1 MDWARAI
8 ERNQTALVRI
18 VAALMAMVELSVFCT
33 SRLMQP
39 VYFAVLKILRP
50 AESAARRLIVIAA
63 RGLKVELP
71 PARPMPKGLVIT
83 GKGTGPIAFQLF
95 DSRKRFNRGP
105 RRPPYAKFG
114 PRVWL
119 IGSDP
124 LVPSFQPREVEPPAP
139 LPGVN
144 AQNLTRRLAA
154 IKLALETIPRQAERL
169 ARWQARRDRMK
180 SPKFRT
186 PLRPGPPPGHCKEPE
201 EDVDIVLHECHALAK
216 DALKADTS

>member
-8 ERNQTALVRI
+8 ERNQTALTRI
-18 VAALMAMVELSVFCT
+18 VAALLAMVDLSIFCT

-39 VYFAVLKILRP
+39 VYFEVLRGLRP
-50 AESAARRLIVIAA
+50 AESAVRRLIAIAA

-71 PARPMPKGLVIT
+71 PSRPMPKGLVIT

-95 DSRKRFNRGP
+95 DSRKRFRFGP
-105 RRPPYAKFG
+105 RKPPYAKLG

-119 IGSDP
+119 VGSDP
-124 LVPSFQPREVEPPAP
+124 LVPQFQPREVDPPVP
-139 LPGVN
+139 LPGIN

-154 IKLALETIPRQAERL
+154 IKLALDNIPYQAERL
-169 ARWQARRDRMK
+169 VRWQIRRNGMK

-186 PLRPGPPPGHCKEPE
+186 PLRPGPPPGHRKEPE
-201 EDVDIVLHECHALAK
+201 EDIDIVLHECHALAK
-216 DALKADTS
+216 DALKDDTS